1 MLSAIVNAAKFAQIR
16 PKLPKTAKICPKII
30 SFRNFEMPPEIEILV
45 FLKKKNSMCRGS
57 TRLCVHLL
65 DFQYN
70 NFYMFLFLSKNGL
83 CM

>member
-1 MLSAIVNAAKFAQIR
+1 
-16 PKLPKTAKICPKII
+16 
-30 SFRNFEMPPEIEILV
+30 MPPKIEILV